1 MNYKKIVKSGY
12 DELNTNYQDSY
23 ANNPNTLKAL
33 SKLRS
38 VLEKNSKIIDLGCGT
53 GIPAGKYLV
62 DNGYDVTGV
71 DISTEMVK
79 LSKKNVPKMHC
90 VCGDF
95 SKLSFKDHSF
105 DAGIAL
111 FSLLH
116 VAKKDMITVLKE
128 FHRVIKKGGYLLFC
142 VVNSGNFEGYSKFL
156 GKKMFFAC
164 FEEKELDKYLAD
176 AKFSIVLKYFD
187 TFKIGEEIEKQMFYL
202 VKVI

>member
-1 MNYKKIVKSGY
+1 MDYKKIVKLGY
-12 DELNTNYQDSY
+12 DELNVNYQDSY
-23 ANNPNTLKAL
+23 TNNPNILKAL
-33 SKLRS
+33 YKLGNF
-38 VLEKNSKIIDLGCGT
+38 LEKNAKIIDFGCGT

-62 DNGYDVTGV
+62 DNGYDVTGI
-71 DISTEMVK
+71 DISPEMVK

-95 SKLSFKDHSF
+95 AKTSFKDNSF

-116 VAKKDMITVLKE
+116 VAKKDMVLVLKE

-142 VVNSGNFEGYSKFL
+142 VNNGNFEGYSELL

-176 AKFSIVLKYFD
+176 AKFSVVLKYFD

-202 VKVI
+202 VKAI